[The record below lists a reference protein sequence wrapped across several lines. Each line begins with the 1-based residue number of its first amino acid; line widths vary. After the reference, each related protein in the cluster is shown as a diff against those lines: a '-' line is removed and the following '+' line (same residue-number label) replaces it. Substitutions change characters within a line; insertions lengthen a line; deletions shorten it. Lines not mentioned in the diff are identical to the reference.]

1 LRHISRFRD
10 RHGHLRHYLRI
21 PGRSAVALP
30 GAPGS
35 PEFIAAYNEAVEAA
49 AKPGP
54 AEPPRVAP
62 GTLDALAVSYYRSA
76 QFLALRAS
84 TALDYKRQVEELRG
98 KHGSNPLS
106 RLNEKAVRH
115 LLSEKT
121 RYAYNHRLRMLRLL
135 IAHAIDQGWMTTDP
149 TQGIKQTRL
158 KTIGYPTWSEE
169 HIAAYE
175 AKHPAGSRARL
186 ALYLLLYTGQRR
198 SDVVRMG
205 RQSLTDIQREDG
217 SRIPAIWVRQVKT
230 ETELKIPLH
239 PILAEELARIPA
251 GQMLFLQTEERGRT
265 KGFTSGGFYNLFVTW
280 ARDADI
286 PPGLAPHGLRK
297 ACCRRMAEAGA
308 TTHQIAAV
316 TGHRNLREVETYT
329 RAAEQARMAAQGME
343 RIGGEVFQPFHE
355 KLPTRRKIG
364 G

>member
-1 LRHISRFRD
+1 MTSIRLRHISRFRD

-21 PGRSAVALP
+21 PGRSAVSLP

-35 PEFIAAYNEAVEAA
+35 PEFIAAYNEAIEDA
-49 AKPGP
+49 AKAGP
-54 AEPPRVAP
+54 TEPLRVTP
-62 GTLDALAVSYYRSA
+62 GTLDALAISYYASD
-76 QFLALRAS
+76 QYKGLRAS

-98 KHGSNPLS
+98 KHGSNPLN
-106 RLNEKAVRH
+106 RLNEKAVKH
-115 LLSEKT
+115 LLSEKE
-121 RYAYNHRLRMLRLL
+121 RSAYNHRLRMLRLL
-135 IAHAIDQGWMTTDP
+135 IAHAIDLGWMTTDP
-149 TQGIKQTRL
+149 TQGIKRARL
-158 KTIGYPTWSEE
+158 KTVGYPTWSEE
-169 HIAAYE
+169 QIAAYE

-239 PILAEELARIPA
+239 PILSEELARIPA
-251 GQMLFLQTEERGRT
+251 GQLLFLQTEERGRT
-265 KGFTSGGFYNLFVTW
+265 KGFTSGGFYNRFIEW
-280 ARDADI
+280 AQDAEI
-286 PPGLAPHGLRK
+286 PSGLAPHGLRK

-343 RIGGEVFQPFHE
+343 RIGGEVFQA
-355 KLPTRRKIG
+355 IG
-364 G
+364 QKR